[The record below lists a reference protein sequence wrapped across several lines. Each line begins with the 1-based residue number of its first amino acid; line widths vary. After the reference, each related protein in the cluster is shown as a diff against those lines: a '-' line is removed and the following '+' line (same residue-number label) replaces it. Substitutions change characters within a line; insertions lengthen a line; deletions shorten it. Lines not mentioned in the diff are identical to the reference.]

1 MTNIKIPSNRNFAFV
16 FASVFLIIALWPI
29 LNNGEI
35 RIWSILISII
45 FISLG
50 ILNSKLLTPFNK
62 MWFKLGIYLGK
73 FVSPL
78 VMMIIF
84 FLIVTPIGFIMKIIR
99 KDILNLKFNKSL
111 SYWIKREN
119 KKTSMKQR
127 F

>member
-1 MTNIKIPSNRNFAFV
+1 MTNLKIPSNRNFAFV

-29 LNNGEI
+29 LNNGDI

-84 FLIVTPIGFIMKIIR
+84 FFIVTPIGFVMKIIR

>member
-50 ILNSKLLTPFNK
+50 ILKSKLLTPFNK
-62 MWFKLGIYLGK
+62 MWFKFGIYLGK
-73 FVSPL
+73 FISPL

>member
-1 MTNIKIPSNRNFAFV
+1 MTNLKIPSNRNFAYV
-16 FASVFLIIALWPI
+16 FATVFFIIALWPI
-29 LNNGEI
+29 LNGEQI

-45 FISLG
+45 FVILG
-50 ILNSKLLTPFNK
+50 IFNSKLLSPFNK

-73 FVSPL
+73 FISPL

-84 FLIVTPIGFIMKIIR
+84 FIIVTPIGFVMKFIR
-99 KDILNLKFNKSL
+99 KDILNLKFNKGL

>member
-1 MTNIKIPSNRNFAFV
+1 MTNLKIPSNRNFAFV

-84 FLIVTPIGFIMKIIR
+84 FLIVTPIGFVMKIIR

-111 SYWIKREN
+111 SYWIKREK

>member
-1 MTNIKIPSNRNFAFV
+1 MTNLKIPSNRNFAFV

-84 FLIVTPIGFIMKIIR
+84 FLIVTPIGFVMKIIR

>member
-1 MTNIKIPSNRNFAFV
+1 MTNLKIPSNRNFAFV

-29 LNNGEI
+29 LNNGDI

-73 FVSPL
+73 FVSPI

-84 FLIVTPIGFIMKIIR
+84 FFIVTPIGFVMKIIR